1 MGLLFQPLTRVAVSP
16 NNFIF
21 RMKSILVF
29 LVTILWIG
37 MIQCQTL
44 EEEDHLIED
53 RGKIDPNEVLKKL
66 NKKLKQMK
74 FGSRALQKNLNK
86 IKSMAKDLADLEKK
100 VGTIMK
106 NTEDNKNSIKKNEDS
121 IKDNEKSTKDNE
133 KSIKDN
139 ADNIEKLEMNVAELD
154 KTCNPTPKR
163 KYLMFGGFDHV
174 TTSSSVVTD

>member
-44 EEEDHLIED
+44 EEEDQLIED

-106 NTEDNKNSIKKNEDS
+106 NTEDNKNSIKN
-121 IKDNEKSTKDNE
+121 NE

-154 KTCNPTPKR
+154 KTCN
-163 KYLMFGGFDHV
+163 
-174 TTSSSVVTD
+174 